1 MKPCLL
7 SRLLWPMDY
16 WKRFA
21 ESNACLIHEARGLSW
36 QWISDRD
43 KQDRTS
49 EGNANLA
56 SSLIYSGS
64 SGSESEDQGRF

>member
-7 SRLLWPMDY
+7 SPLLWPMDY

-21 ESNACLIHEARGLSW
+21 ESNAYLIHEARGLSW
-36 QWISDRD
+36 QWISDSD

-49 EGNANLA
+49 GGNADLA
-56 SSLIYSGS
+56 PSLISLGS
-64 SGSESEDQGRF
+64 MQQRG

>member
-7 SRLLWPMDY
+7 SPLLWPMDY

-21 ESNACLIHEARGLSW
+21 ESNACLIHEAHCLSW

-49 EGNANLA
+49 EGNAGLA
-56 SSLIYSGS
+56 PSLNSLGS
-64 SGSESEDQGRF
+64 MQQRE